1 MFNKV
6 HSACMGSLV
15 INLRDKILHVYHIMV
30 YSVFKMHSETFIH
43 SECIVEGKA
52 SQSEIF
58 HITIK
63 WIEVVN
69 VKKNIIFQY
78 SFLCVS
84 DDFIW
89 LSSVGVKSLRQRLKI
104 SDFNANSVFDTVM
117 YQSYPLIHYIQ
128 MMKYPISALELC
140 SKKS

>member
-30 YSVFKMHSETFIH
+30 YSVFKMHSETFVH

-52 SQSEIF
+52 TQSEIF
-58 HITIK
+58 YITIK
-63 WIEVVN
+63 WIEVVK
-69 VKKNIIFQY
+69 VEKNILFQY

-84 DDFIW
+84 DDFVW
-89 LSSVGVKSLRQRLKI
+89 LSSVGGKILDIKVKNIR
-104 SDFNANSVFDTVM
+104 F
-117 YQSYPLIHYIQ
+117 
-128 MMKYPISALELC
+128 
-140 SKKS
+140 

>member
-6 HSACMGSLV
+6 NSACIGSLV

-30 YSVFKMHSETFIH
+30 YSVFKMYSETFIH
-43 SECIVEGKA
+43 SELIVEGKE

-63 WIEVVN
+63 WIEVVK
-69 VKKNIIFQY
+69 VKNNIIFQY
-78 SFLCVS
+78 SSLCVS

-89 LSSVGVKSLRQRLKI
+89 LSSVGGKILETKVKNIR
-104 SDFNANSVFDTVM
+104 F
-117 YQSYPLIHYIQ
+117 
-128 MMKYPISALELC
+128 
-140 SKKS
+140 